1 LNALPSTTLHITF
14 SDGSRFNCTLD
25 NLPINTQ
32 TIYFGSC
39 TYFMQPTNLLPLGLQ
54 EFILKFPIYPNPTE
68 LSNFPLN
75 LKRLAITVYTSQ
87 KIIGLPP
94 KLEFLAINNN
104 RFADE
109 INWTDETILL
119 TPETF
124 QLPNT
129 CTHIMIGR
137 SMLANI
143 TGNGNDLNQVAFPY
157 SILFAKVKELY
168 PFVQHIDGFIMD
180 DFQD

>member
-1 LNALPSTTLHITF
+1 M
-14 SDGSRFNCTLD
+14 
-25 NLPINTQ
+25 NLRI
-32 TIYFGSC
+32 F
-39 TYFMQPTNLLPLGLQ
+39 
-54 EFILKFPIYPNPTE
+54 ERLKD
-68 LSNFPLN
+68 
-75 LKRLAITVYTSQ
+75 TSQ

-109 INWTDETILL
+109 INWTDERILL

-143 TGNGNDLNQVAFPY
+143 TGNGNDLNRVAFPY

-168 PFVQHIDGFIMD
+168 PFVQNIDGFIMD